1 MRMTG
6 AYKAPLLQSP
16 PTAKRPYQKLGISDS
31 TRARKNIHRVDRLP
45 QGRFSFHTKPA
56 FTPSWGSMWQSS
68 LHGCIYGGRSE
79 EHTSELQSRPH
90 LVCRL
95 LLEKK
100 KIGKMSAADIVGKG

>member
-16 PTAKRPYQKLGISDS
+16 PTAKRPYRKLGISDS

-45 QGRFSFHTKPA
+45 QGRFLFHTQPA

-68 LHGCIYGGRSE
+68 LHGCIFGGVFRFV
-79 EHTSELQSRPH
+79 LL
-90 LVCRL
+90 LVCL
-95 LLEKK
+95 
-100 KIGKMSAADIVGKG
+100 IIVFFICTILSYGNYAFPT

>member
-45 QGRFSFHTKPA
+45 LGRFSFHTQPA

-68 LHGCIYGGRSE
+68 LHGRIYGGSAICVFVLAVVN
-79 EHTSELQSRPH
+79 H
-90 LVCRL
+90 RL
-95 LLEKK
+95 IEVNLRDDLH
-100 KIGKMSAADIVGKG
+100 